1 MISGIDLSC
10 HITLWIMLKLI
21 DPSNVP
27 AFAAG
32 VIALV
37 MYGALWFWTRNDIK
51 KQFDIEPENSTDKGV
66 KTNE

>member
-1 MISGIDLSC
+1 MSS

-32 VIALV
+32 VIALLL
-37 MYGALWFWTRNDIK
+37 YGGLWFWTRNDIK
-51 KQFDIEPENSTDKGV
+51 KQFETKE
-66 KTNE
+66 